1 MDKKE
6 KQFNIKQR
14 NLKGGPIIF
23 ILSAV
28 ILLVIVSGNYF
39 SFLEKQ
45 LFEER
50 KNHIV
55 EFTDKA
61 SEIVD
66 SVIEYSWQQ
75 VSACEY
81 VVKSK
86 ELICQIFLMKQIPLY
101 LQLINMQII
110 ILPITTAGAGHRQTF

>member
-75 VSACEY
+75 VSGCEKQRTDFRRGAFKSAWFY
-81 VVKSK
+81 VRFS
-86 ELICQIFLMKQIPLY
+86 
-101 LQLINMQII
+101 
-110 ILPITTAGAGHRQTF
+110 